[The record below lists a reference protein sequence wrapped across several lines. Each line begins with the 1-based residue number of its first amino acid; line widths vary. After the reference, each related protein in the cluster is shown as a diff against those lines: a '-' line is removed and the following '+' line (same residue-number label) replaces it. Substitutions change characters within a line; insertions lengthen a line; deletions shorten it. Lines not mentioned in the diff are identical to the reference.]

1 MRLVGTTQYRRLL
14 DAVDYYEKCGFK
26 YVDVP
31 WAVGAEAIGIT
42 RPPWASVKGGAHLVA
57 GGDDLFPV
65 ASAEQSFIQ
74 LQLDA
79 LHGSLDKRIAG
90 SFCTLTPCFRNEPT
104 LDDLHQPYFM
114 KVELISW
121 DRTTREDMDK
131 MVAGARLLFE
141 RDLWVDCVHNA
152 DPDPI
157 GVVAYDLVT
166 THTGVEL
173 GSYGI
178 RETEY
183 LGRWLYGTGLAEPR
197 FSYALELEEPFNRR
211 VEAFF

>member
-1 MRLVGTTQYRRLL
+1 MRLVGPTQYKRLL
-14 DAVDYYEKCGFK
+14 EAVAYYEKCGFK

-31 WAVGAEAIGIT
+31 WAVGEEAIGIT
-42 RPPWASVKGGAHLVA
+42 RPPHASVEGGCHMVA
-57 GGDDLFPV
+57 GGGPLFPV

-79 LHGSLDKRIAG
+79 HGSLDNRIAG

-114 KVELISW
+114 KVELVSW

-131 MVAGARLLFE
+131 MIASARLLFE
-141 RDLWVDCVHNA
+141 KDLWVDCVHNSEK
-152 DPDPI
+152 DPI
-157 GVVAYDLVT
+157 GVVAYDLVA

-178 RETEY
+178 REHPRV
-183 LGRWLYGTGLAEPR
+183 GRWLYGTGLAEPR
-197 FSYALELEEPFNRR
+197 YSYALELEEPFSRR

>member
-1 MRLVGTTQYRRLL
+1 MRLVGPAQYKRLL
-14 DAVDYYEKCGFK
+14 SAIDYYEKCGFK
-26 YVDVP
+26 YIDVP

-42 RPPWASVKGGAHLVA
+42 RPPWASVEGGCEMVA
-57 GGDDLFPV
+57 GGGHLFPV

-79 LHGSLDKRIAG
+79 LNGSLDNRIAG
-90 SFCTLTPCFRNEPT
+90 SYQTLTPCFRNEPT

-114 KVELISW
+114 KLELISW
-121 DRTTREDMDK
+121 YRTTREDMDK
-131 MVAGARLLFE
+131 MIAHARTLFE
-141 RDLWVDCVHNA
+141 AELWVDCIHNA

-157 GVVAYDLVT
+157 GIVAYDLVT
-166 THTGVEL
+166 THSGVEL

-197 FSYALELEEPFNRR
+197 YTYALEQEP
-211 VEAFF
+211 EIKAFF